1 VSPEIQSLLDQ
12 FSELFAVPQ
21 GLPPRRQCDHKIPL
35 IPGAQPVAVRPY
47 RYAPNLKNE
56 IEQQVSAMLRSG
68 LIQPSSSSF
77 SSPVLLVRKKDGS
90 WRFCVDY
97 RMLNAL
103 TVKSKFPI
111 PVIDELLDELSSAR
125 WFSCLDLRA
134 GFNQIRLAP
143 GEEHKTAFQTHWGH
157 FEFTVMAFGLTGAPN
172 TFQGA
177 MNATLKPLLRKCV
190 IVFFDDILV
199 YSSSWE
205 EHLQHLFQVFTL
217 LSTDHWQIK
226 LSKCR
231 FGQQSISYLGHV
243 VGPSGVGTDPSKI
256 DSIKQWP
263 EPADVKQLRSF
274 LGLAGYYRKFVRH
287 YAIIAWPLT
296 DLLKKGALFVWTDMH
311 KSSFAALKSALIE
324 APVLGLPNFAKPFQ
338 LHTDACDSGVGAVLL
353 QDGHPLAYIT

>member
-1 VSPEIQSLLDQ
+1 
-12 FSELFAVPQ
+12 
-21 GLPPRRQCDHKIPL
+21 
-35 IPGAQPVAVRPY
+35 
-47 RYAPNLKNE
+47 
-56 IEQQVSAMLRSG
+56 MLSSG

-111 PVIDELLDELSSAR
+111 PVIDELLDELSLAR

-157 FEFTVMAFGLTGAPN
+157 FEFTVMAFGLNGAPN

-177 MNATLKPLLRKCV
+177 MNTTFKPLLHKCV
-190 IVFFDDILV
+190 IVFFDDISV
-199 YSSSWE
+199 YNSSWE

-217 LSTDHWQIK
+217 LSKDQWQIK

-231 FGQQSISYLGHV
+231 FGQHSISYLGHV
-243 VGPSGVGTDPSKI
+243 VGPFGVGTDPSKI

-263 EPADVKQLRSF
+263 EPADVK
-274 LGLAGYYRKFVRH
+274 
-287 YAIIAWPLT
+287 
-296 DLLKKGALFVWTDMH
+296 
-311 KSSFAALKSALIE
+311 
-324 APVLGLPNFAKPFQ
+324 
-338 LHTDACDSGVGAVLL
+338 
-353 QDGHPLAYIT
+353 